1 VQPAAAAAAAAAAAF
16 LHRTSAAKC
25 ACAPLAMG
33 GIKNREAKKA
43 ANKVFSGGGGG
54 GTKGPATLDKRG
66 QELAC
71 PHCERVFKQPGRLT
85 DHVKTRHGKG
95 AADGFDDGAALG
107 AGGAA
112 PAPPKPP
119 PPKPPA
125 TRVMDVNARAGAYD
139 AKSPKLLLQE
149 ELARAGAPRA
159 RYKAAAGADGRW
171 RCKVVL
177 PHAKVAEKDVVI
189 FLDGA
194 HAAATEDEAAQR
206 AAVAAL
212 HRLAG
217 ERALE
222 RVLPREYAAQWR
234 ALGEAAAAA
243 EARAAAEAE
252 RRRRG
257 AAAAAAALRRPAP
270 KAVVM
275 ADGARRLVEDVLSAA
290 RAEAGEG
297 EDFGAGGGGFGEAD
311 AEGWEALEPEGGGG
325 AAAESAEAL
334 VQELAALGFAEAAA
348 RRSAAALGGRA
359 TLADALDWLCL
370 RLPEAELPTN
380 FAPGA
385 SGGAA
390 RVIRAGA
397 ARPATPADDGDDAED
412 IGAGGDDAS
421 LLEDPSVAELASFGW
436 PPALAA
442 GALAAAGGHAHRALA
457 ALAARLAA
465 AAASRAGDDAA
476 VTARPESAADASAD
490 APPPAARLEE
500 WLEERVA
507 LEAVFGAE
515 AVTFHSETWTS
526 MRLTVILAGGAAAAA
541 GAHCGAPPEALMVDG
556 AELELHAWAPLEGD
570 GAAAY
575 PRAPPALALRSPHVA
590 PATLLTLT
598 ARLAALAARRRE
610 PMLHELAAAAEE
622 LLPECLLRPRGAA
635 ALLRGRP
642 DAPAA
647 GAADA
652 AAALDGLALDDSG
665 GAAAAPRRP
674 RAPRAAAPAID
685 VAAES
690 RRLAARQRELDAG
703 GGGGLTPARRRLPA
717 HAARAQVL
725 AALAASR
732 VVVVSGA
739 TGCGKSTQ
747 VPQFIL
753 EDAIARD
760 AGGAC
765 NIVITQPR
773 RISAVALAA
782 RVAAERGEKAGE
794 VAGHSVRLDSKRSA
808 RTRLLFCTTGV
819 LLRRL
824 ASDTGLV
831 GTTHVVLDEVH
842 ERSIESDLLL
852 MLLRRAMAEGACII
866 VVLVSLF

>member
-1 VQPAAAAAAAAAAAF
+1 
-16 LHRTSAAKC
+16 
-25 ACAPLAMG
+25 MG

-43 ANKVFSGGGGG
+43 ANKVFSSGGGG
-54 GTKGPATLDKRG
+54 GTRGPATVDKRG

-71 PHCERVFKQPGRLT
+71 PHCERVFKQAGRLA
-85 DHVKTRHGKG
+85 DHVKTRHGEG
-95 AADGFDDGAALG
+95 AADGFDDGAAPG
-107 AGGAA
+107 PGGAA
-112 PAPPKPP
+112 PAASKPPPPAPKPP
-119 PPKPPA
+119 PPPP

-149 ELARAGAPRA
+149 ELSRAGAPRA

-222 RVLPREYAAQWR
+222 RVLPREYTAQWR
-234 ALGEAAAAA
+234 ALGEASAAA

-257 AAAAAAALRRPAP
+257 AAAAAVALRRPAP

-297 EDFGAGGGGFGEAD
+297 EDFGAGGYGFGEAD

-334 VQELAALGFAEAAA
+334 VQELAELGFAEAAA
-348 RRSAAALGGRA
+348 RRAAAALGGRA

-370 RLPEAELPTN
+370 RLPEAELPAN

-397 ARPATPADDGDDAED
+397 ARPASPADHGDDAD
-412 IGAGGDDAS
+412 DFGTGGDDAS

-457 ALAARLAA
+457 ALSAHLAA
-465 AAASRAGDDAA
+465 AAASRAGDDADDA
-476 VTARPESAADASAD
+476 ARPESAAGADAD
-490 APPPAARLEE
+490 APSPPSRLEE

-507 LEAVFGAE
+507 LEAVFGDE

-541 GAHCGAPPEALMVDG
+541 SAHCGAPPEALMVDG

-570 GAAAY
+570 GALAY

-590 PATLLTLT
+590 PAALLTLT

-642 DAPAA
+642 AAPAA

-652 AAALDGLALDDSG
+652 AAALDGLALGVGVG
-665 GAAAAPRRP
+665 GGGGGGAAAPRRP

-685 VAAES
+685 VATES
-690 RRLAARQRELDAG
+690 RRLAARQRELDTG

-753 EDAIARD
+753 EEAIARG

-824 ASDTGLV
+824 ASDTGLA

-866 VVLVSLF
+866 VILVSLF